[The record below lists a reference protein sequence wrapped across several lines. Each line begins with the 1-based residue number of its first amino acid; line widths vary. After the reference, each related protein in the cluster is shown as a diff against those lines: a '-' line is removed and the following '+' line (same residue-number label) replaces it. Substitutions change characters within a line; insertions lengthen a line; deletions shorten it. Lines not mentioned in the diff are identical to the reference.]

1 MGGSSARLRDRLPP
15 GALALA
21 RRGRQ
26 VALRASHL
34 RGHSHCPLCESS
46 VRRFLSHGIDS
57 RPDARCPVCGC
68 LERHRL
74 AWLVLEERLD
84 AERGQT
90 RLLHFAPESI
100 LSRRLTQRKDLHHI
114 TADLSSPEAMLR
126 ADITRLPHADA
137 SFDAVYCSHVLEHVS
152 DDGAALVEVNRIL
165 RRAGWAIFQVPIVGD
180 RTYEDLSVSDA
191 DERLRRF
198 GHPDHVR
205 VYGLDFEE
213 RLRDGGFDVHAVA
226 AADIA
231 SAYELDRFGL
241 GDEMLFLCRK
251 S

>member
-1 MGGSSARLRDRLPP
+1 MGGSSARLRDRLPS

-26 VALRASHL
+26 VAVRASHL
-34 RGHSHCPLCESS
+34 RGQSHCPLCEAS
-46 VRRFLSHGIDS
+46 VRRFLSHGIDP
-57 RPDARCPVCGC
+57 RPDACCPVCGC

-84 AERGQT
+84 AERGET
-90 RLLHFAPESI
+90 RLLHFAPESV
-100 LSRRLTQRKDLHHI
+100 LSRRLGGRTDLHHV
-114 TADLSSPEAMLR
+114 TADLRDPEAMLR

-137 SFDAVYCSHVLEHVS
+137 SFDAVYCSHVLEHVPE
-152 DDGAALVEVNRIL
+152 DGVALREVKRIL
-165 RRAGWAIFQVPIVGD
+165 RPAGWAIFQVPIVGD
-180 RTYEDLSVSDA
+180 RTYEDLSVSGA

-198 GHPDHVR
+198 GHPEHVR

-213 RLRDGGFDVHAVA
+213 RLRDAGFDVRSVA
-226 AADIA
+226 AADVA
-231 SAYELDRFGL
+231 SPYELDRFGL
-241 GDEMLFLCRK
+241 GDEMLFFCLK